1 MALIKGGFLRL
12 FQTFLYLLAFLCA
25 ALILAIYSY
34 FLATLADRNGNI
46 MTWVKAVEGISGA
59 AVLYTIFAVLLT
71 CCLGGIS
78 ILAFTAI
85 VRGYLG
91 RGALRVSVCTSLTI
105 YQLLDIAFVGGFI
118 ALAVLVSCQNGR
130 W

>member
-12 FQTFLYLLAFLCA
+12 FQTFLYFLAFLCA
-25 ALILAIYSY
+25 AVILGIYSY
-34 FLATLADRNGNI
+34 FLATIADRNGNI

-59 AVLYTIFAVLLT
+59 AVLYTIFATVLT

-85 VRGYLG
+85 VCPSQD
-91 RGALRVSVCTSLTI
+91 ANTRVH
-105 YQLLDIAFVGGFI
+105 IADSYTGP
-118 ALAVLVSCQNGR
+118 
-130 W
+130 

>member
-25 ALILAIYSY
+25 AVILGIYSY
-34 FLATLADRNGNI
+34 FLATIADRNGNI

-85 VRGYLG
+85 VSSSIRS
-91 RGALRVSVCTSLTI
+91 RTRVHVTDNHPGS
-105 YQLLDIAFVGGFI
+105 
-118 ALAVLVSCQNGR
+118 
-130 W
+130 